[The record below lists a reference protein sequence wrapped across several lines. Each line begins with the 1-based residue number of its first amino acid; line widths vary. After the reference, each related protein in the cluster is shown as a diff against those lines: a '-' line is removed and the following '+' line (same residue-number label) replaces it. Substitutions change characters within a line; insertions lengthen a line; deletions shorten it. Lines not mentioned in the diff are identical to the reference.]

1 MRKVIVALDAMGGD
15 LGPHIS
21 LISAKKNLKK
31 HPHLSL
37 IIVGDEKLI
46 SPLLQKYHLTNHDRL
61 SFIHAEAFVNMDE
74 NPIQVLRHR
83 KNTSMHIALEL
94 VKEGKADA
102 CVSAGNTG
110 ALMLLAKQSLKM
122 IEGLSRPA
130 LVSALPIDQT
140 SSTYLLDLGANLQCD
155 SDVLFNFAIMG
166 SVLCQQVE
174 QVKRPRVALLNV
186 GKEKNKGNDIIKR
199 AAQLLTDSEHINYI
213 GFIEAN
219 EIFSNKADVVVTD
232 GFTGNIALKSYEGM
246 GRVFLD
252 ELNKA
257 VNLNFYSKILGK
269 LLSPYLKAQF
279 RHLHPDRYNG
289 ASLIGLNGIVVK
301 SHGSANEVAFS
312 YAIEQAIK
320 EIHWQ
325 IPASI
330 SKTLEV
336 ALSEREYLS
345 HE

>member
-1 MRKVIVALDAMGGD
+1 MRKIIVALDAMGGD
-15 LGPHIS
+15 LGPHIP
-21 LISAKKNLKK
+21 LISAKNLLDK
-31 HPHLSL
+31 HLHLSL
-37 IIVGDEKLI
+37 IIIGDQKII
-46 SPLLQKYHLTNHDRL
+46 SHLLKKYSLTDHDRL
-61 SFIHAEAFVNMDE
+61 SFIHADTFVKMDE
-74 NPIQVLRHR
+74 NPVHVLRHR
-83 KNTSMHIALEL
+83 QNTSMHIALEL
-94 VKEGKADA
+94 VKNGDADA

-110 ALMLLAKQSLKM
+110 ALMLLAKHSLKM
-122 IEGLSRPA
+122 IEGLTRPA

-166 SVLCQQVE
+166 SVLCKRVE

-186 GKEKNKGNDIIKR
+186 GKEKSKGNDIIKR
-199 AAQLLTDSEHINYI
+199 AAQLLSDSKHVNYI

-219 EIFSNKADVVVTD
+219 ELFSNKADVVVTD

-269 LLSPYLKAQF
+269 LLSPFLKKQF
-279 RHLHPDRYNG
+279 KHLHPDRYNG

-301 SHGSANEVAFS
+301 SHGSANQVAFS

-330 SKTLEV
+330 SETLEV
-336 ALSEREYLS
+336 ALSDREYLS
-345 HE
+345 YE

>member
-1 MRKVIVALDAMGGD
+1 MGGD

-21 LISAKKNLKK
+21 LISAKNTLKK
-31 HPHLSL
+31 HPNLSL
-37 IIVGDEKLI
+37 VIVGDENVI
-46 SPLLQKYHLTNHDRL
+46 SPLLIKYHLNNHTQL
-61 SFIHAEAFVNMDE
+61 SFIHADSFVNMDE
-74 NPIQVLRHR
+74 NPVHVLRHR
-83 KNTSMHIALEL
+83 KNTSMHVALEL
-94 VKEGKADA
+94 VKNGDADA

-122 IEGLSRPA
+122 LDGLARPA

-186 GKEKNKGNDIIKR
+186 GKEKSKGNDIIKR
-199 AAQLLTDSEHINYI
+199 AAQLLTDSNHVNYV

-219 EIFSNKADVVVTD
+219 ELLSNKVDVVVTD

-246 GRVFLD
+246 GRVFID

-257 VNLNFYSKILGK
+257 VNANFYTKILGT
-269 LLSPYLKAQF
+269 LLSPFLKTQF

-312 YAIEQAIK
+312 HAIEQAIK

-325 IPASI
+325 IPACI
-330 SKTLEV
+330 SETLEV